1 MNKAQKAF
9 VLSYYNDPFFEQ
21 PFVMTEKTLL
31 NFAERYGAINS
42 EPDNLYV
49 MMYKGLSKKWSP
61 NHSETFTKEEA
72 DKKLHNL
79 MTESLDYVSEYRAG
93 EYLKLFFPKEE
104 NYSQA
109 WTQEFRIDLA

>member
-1 MNKAQKAF
+1 MNKAQKEF

-49 MMYKGLSKKWSP
+49 MMYKGLNKKWDL
-61 NHSETFTKEEA
+61 NHPETFTKEEA

-93 EYLKLFFPKEE
+93 EYLKLLFPKED
-104 NYSQA
+104 NYSEE
-109 WTQEFRIDLA
+109 WTQEFRIDQA

>member
-1 MNKAQKAF
+1 MNKAQKDYVEAF
-9 VLSYYNDPFFEQ
+9 YASRTWGGNLSLSLSELKY
-21 PFVMTEKTLL
+21 
-31 NFAERYGAINS
+31 FAGEYGAINS

-49 MMYKGLSKKWSP
+49 MMYKGLSKEWHP
-61 NHSETFTKEEA
+61 NHPETFTKEEA

-104 NYSQA
+104 NSQE